1 LRRRG
6 KGDWVGEM
14 KTVYIL
20 GAGGFGRELYWW
32 LMQSPENGKAWKVA
46 GFLDD
51 NADALKGFDY
61 PVGIVGSVMGYRPQP
76 GDLLACAITQP
87 KVKKPVVEALVAKGA
102 EFLTFVHPKA
112 HLGGNVKI
120 GRGSVICPGV
130 VMTCDIAIG
139 DFTTINVNSTVGHD
153 ARVGHFCL
161 INSHCDGGDGGGES
175 GDEVEV
181 VSRTKNE
188 ERRTKG
194 RGGIERRRRVK
205 GRGKTKR
212 ERAGVRASGSGG

>member
-1 LRRRG
+1 
-6 KGDWVGEM
+6 M

-32 LMQSPENGKAWKVA
+32 LMQSPDSGKVWKVA

-51 NADALKGFDY
+51 NAEALKGFDY
-61 PVGIVGSVMGYRPQP
+61 PEKVVGSIMGYRPQA
-76 GDLLACAITQP
+76 GDLIACAITQP
-87 KVKKPVVEALVAKGA
+87 KVKKPVVEGLLAKGA
-102 EFLTFVHPKA
+102 DFLTYVHPKA

-153 ARVGHFCL
+153 ARIGHFCL
-161 INSHCDGGDGGGES
+161 INSHCDITGFCTVGDNVILGTHANLIPHSKVGDGATIGANATVVTP
-175 GDEVEV
+175 VEPGITV
-181 VSRTKNE
+181 VGNPATRL
-188 ERRTKG
+188 R
-194 RGGIERRRRVK
+194 
-205 GRGKTKR
+205 
-212 ERAGVRASGSGG
+212 

>member
-1 LRRRG
+1 
-6 KGDWVGEM
+6 M

-51 NADALKGFDY
+51 NAEALKAFDY
-61 PVGIVGSVMGYRPQP
+61 PVKVVGSVMGYRPQP

-87 KVKKPVVEALVAKGA
+87 KVKKPVVESLLAKGA

-112 HLGGNVKI
+112 HLGGKVKI
-120 GRGSVICPGV
+120 GRGTIICPGV
-130 VMTCDIAIG
+130 ILTCDIAIG

-161 INSHCDGGDGGGES
+161 INSHSDITGFCTVGDGVILGTHANLIPHS
-175 GDEVEV
+175 KVGDGATIGANATVVTPVE
-181 VSRTKNE
+181 
-188 ERRTKG
+188 
-194 RGGIERRRRVK
+194 
-205 GRGKTKR
+205 
-212 ERAGVRASGSGG
+212 AGVTVVGNPATKLR